1 MAQSPENLQD
11 ADLGDLAAEEE
22 AEQEAQVA
30 QEAQEAQVP
39 QVPQV
44 PQQKVWKMRKPIER
58 ELVHTRAQLRALGIV
73 LNKRSFKGDEILVAG
88 APIEALDKNTLLWVE
103 RWSQIGGG
111 KRRYS
116 QEWL

>member
-1 MAQSPENLQD
+1 
-11 ADLGDLAAEEE
+11 
-22 AEQEAQVA
+22 
-30 QEAQEAQVP
+30 
-39 QVPQV
+39 
-44 PQQKVWKMRKPIER
+44 
-58 ELVHTRAQLRALGIV
+58 

-116 QEWL
+116 QEWLKDRQRSLLSLSGQWL